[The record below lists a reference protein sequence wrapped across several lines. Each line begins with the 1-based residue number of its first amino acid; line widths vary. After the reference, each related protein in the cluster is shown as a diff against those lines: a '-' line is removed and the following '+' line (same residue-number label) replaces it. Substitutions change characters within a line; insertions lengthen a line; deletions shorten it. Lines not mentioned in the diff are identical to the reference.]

1 MGARVTD
8 VEYIKAMFEMI
19 RVERT
24 IQKKMLEKN
33 KQQQQR
39 HSIYFV
45 EGLYYSAR

>member
-19 RVERT
+19 RVERI

-33 KQQQQR
+33 KQQQR